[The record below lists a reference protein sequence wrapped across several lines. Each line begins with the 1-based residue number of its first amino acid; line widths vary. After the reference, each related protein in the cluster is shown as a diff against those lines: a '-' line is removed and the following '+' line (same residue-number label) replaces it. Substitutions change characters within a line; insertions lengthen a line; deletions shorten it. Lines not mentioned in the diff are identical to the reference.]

1 MGMVEESVSTTGAKR
16 QRCNDSQRS
25 LTVQEVKSLWRG
37 GTSALRRV
45 WRAGSN
51 AEGKEAQ
58 LRDRVE
64 TANKQAHKGARVTT
78 TPLPWAAGKLMG

>member
-1 MGMVEESVSTTGAKR
+1 MAEESLGTAGAKR
-16 QRCNDSQRS
+16 QRCSDSQRS
-25 LTVQEVKSLWRG
+25 LTVQEAKSLWRG

-58 LRDRVE
+58 LRDRQRRRFKRQRQQINRPIKE
-64 TANKQAHKGARVTT
+64 HG
-78 TPLPWAAGKLMG
+78 